1 MERIAR
7 FATNGWVCGAALALS
22 AGVSLWSVARLPA
35 ASPVPLIL
43 GLIPFALGKYVLC
56 PLRWHALSQSG
67 RGRWWHIRAYA
78 ESELLGLLAPVHA
91 AADLWR
97 VHRLHAIGL
106 GRAAAVG
113 EVALDRVVGTVAI
126 VAVVVLSGMALP
138 ARLLIVLALVAAVVV
153 AVLVLGRRWRP
164 DLFSRPLPHPRIVAA
179 GVALSL
185 GYQAGIAALVLGA
198 VTAVGGAVDPIA
210 LVAVFGASQ
219 LASVLP
225 GLDGLNPRS
234 GALAAGLASVGVSWT
249 AALGVV
255 ALVALLPWVPALV
268 LGGGSFAAQR
278 AATTWRS
285 RARSLLMTP
294 VTPSERA

>member
-1 MERIAR
+1 VERIAR

-22 AGVSLWSVARLPA
+22 AGVSLWSVARVPE
-35 ASPVPLIL
+35 ASPLPLVL

-56 PLRWHALSQSG
+56 PLRWHALSASG
-67 RGRWWHIRAYA
+67 RGRWWHVRAYA

-97 VHRLHAIGL
+97 VRRLQTIGL
-106 GRAAAVG
+106 GNAVAVG
-113 EVALDRVVGTVAI
+113 EVALDRLVGTVAI
-126 VAVVVLSGMALP
+126 IAVVVLSGIALP
-138 ARLLIVLALVAAVVV
+138 VRIMAVLAVIAAVVV
-153 AVLVLGRRWRP
+153 AVLVIGRRRRP
-164 DLFSRPLPHPRIVAA
+164 DLFSHPLPRPRIFVA
-179 GVALSL
+179 GVGLSL

-198 VTAVGGAVDPIA
+198 VTAVGGSVDPIA

-234 GALAAGLASVGVSWT
+234 GALAAGLASAGVSWA
-249 AALGVV
+249 AALGAV

-268 LGGGSFAAQR
+268 LGGGSFVAQR

-285 RARSLLMTP
+285 SARSLLMTP
-294 VTPSERA
+294 VTPSQRA